1 MLPTRSVQVLRRQ
14 RGPVVGVLNP
24 FFPGLLQR
32 VGVPSPAPVGQSGGW
47 SVQVLLPP
55 DAVQRLG
62 ADPSRLLGTR
72 PLAGVDRSRQR
83 TEGPERLIP
92 LRSQTR
98 PGQSCPGQRQ
108 QPHRQGGDESKQ
120 HGIPEITIIRLYR
133 RSGRRPSP
141 CPRPA
146 AGATERLQCAL
157 PCCGAAAQPRQP
169 PPLPSL
175 APAGHP
181 SATGRALVATTRF
194 PPARSLATRPPG
206 ELRSPNSSHPPGFH
220 RLRPWPNCALRQ
232 RHNRY
237 FPRHRLTLG
246 VVRLPHGLAGPAE
259 HHPGRISS
267 CAGWLG

>member
-1 MLPTRSVQVLRRQ
+1 M
-14 RGPVVGVLNP
+14 LNP
-24 FFPGLLQR
+24 FFPGLVQR
-32 VGVPSPAPVGQSGGW
+32 VGVSSPAPVGQSGGW

-62 ADPSRLLGTR
+62 ADPSRLLDTR

-83 TEGPERLIP
+83 TEGAERLIP

-120 HGIPEITIIRLYR
+120 HGIPEITIIRLHL

-181 SATGRALVATTRF
+181 SATAGRSLLPRVPPGLVPDHATAGRAAFAGFSPPTRF
-194 PPARSLATRPPG
+194 PPTPALA
-206 ELRSPNSSHPPGFH
+206 ELCPAPAPQPLFPAASPD
-220 RLRPWPNCALRQ
+220 
-232 RHNRY
+232 
-237 FPRHRLTLG
+237 
-246 VVRLPHGLAGPAE
+246 
-259 HHPGRISS
+259 PGRSAPS
-267 CAGWLG
+267 PRAGWTCRTPPWAHFVLRGMARIGNGAISNMA